1 MTPVTVTLLGS
12 GTSQGVPMM
21 VCDCAV
27 CTSADPRDKRTRS
40 SIYLND
46 GDEGPDGTQILV
58 DTTPELR
65 LQCIA
70 QRVRHVRAVLF
81 THGHADHLFGFD
93 DLRRFCELN
102 RARMPVHASP
112 ETLEVLRRTY
122 AYAFDPSIVVHGY
135 VRADAVP
142 FPPEGES
149 FRVGVLDVI
158 PLPVTHGRTVT
169 HGFLFRGTGPQAGRK
184 LFAYIP
190 DCKTLPDAT
199 KAALRDVERLVIDGL
214 RDEEHP
220 THMTIAEAI
229 AAGREVGAGETILT
243 HLTHHKSH
251 ADREAGLPPGVHVA
265 YDGMRFTLGEPL
277 KQSS

>member
-1 MTPVTVTLLGS
+1 MPPVTVTILGS

-27 CTSADPRDKRTRS
+27 CRSADPKDKRNRS
-40 SIYLND
+40 SIYLYD
-46 GDEGPDGTQILV
+46 GEGGETAILV

-70 QRVRHVRAVLF
+70 HGVREVRTVLM
-81 THGHADHLFGFD
+81 THGHADHVFGFD

-112 ETLEVLRRTY
+112 ETLELLFRSFG
-122 AYAFDPSIVVHGY
+122 YAFDPATVSHGY

-142 FPPEGES
+142 FETGKA
-149 FRVGVLDVI
+149 FRAGGLDVT
-158 PLPVTHGRTVT
+158 PLRVIHGRAVT
-169 HGFLFRGTGPQAGRK
+169 HGFLFAREGRK
-184 LFAYIP
+184 LFAYVP
-190 DCKTLPDAT
+190 DVKVLPEEA
-199 KAALRDVERLVIDGL
+199 KALLRGVERLVIDGL

-251 ADREAGLPPGVHVA
+251 AEREAGLPPGVRVA
-265 YDGMRFTLGEPL
+265 YDGLKFTLGEPL
-277 KQSS
+277 H